1 MKVVIDTNVFV
12 AGVFFTGPPHQIL
25 RAWRDGKIDVVLSEE
40 ILEEYKRVG
49 DKLAGRFP
57 GVDLNPFLNL
67 LTMKAEI
74 INAPDLPRP
83 VCDDPDDDKFLACA
97 VASKC
102 KMIISGDRHLVKVS
116 GYKGVKVLRPRSFV
130 DLYL

>member
-12 AGVFFTGPPHQIL
+12 GGVFFTGPPHQIL

-49 DKLAGRFP
+49 DKLVGRFP
-57 GVDLNPFLNL
+57 GVDLDPFLNL
-67 LTMKAEI
+67 LTIKAEI

-83 VCDDPDDDKFLACA
+83 VCDDPDDDRFLACA